1 MSIIGK
7 LIEET
12 IDEINASTPADR
24 RIAKLAQTV
33 IVGQGS
39 TLDSLG
45 VINFLT
51 ALEEKVVASTGR
63 SVSLL
68 NEKTLT
74 DGDGS
79 LRTIA
84 MIERF
89 ISEQLAS

>member
-12 IDEINASTPADR
+12 IDEINASTPPDR
-24 RIAKLAQTV
+24 RIAKVAETV

-51 ALEEKVVASTGR
+51 SLEEKVALSTGR

-68 NEKTLT
+68 NESTLS
-74 DGDGS
+74 DGDNS

-89 ISEQLAS
+89 ITEQLAS